1 MSFKF
6 KARVLLEL
14 GAELISSDSVALYE
28 LIKNSLDAGSES
40 VDVEVVVGMQPSAFR
55 SIAAAWSKAGR
66 RWDVDTFI
74 EEVKESLE
82 PSSDEKTRSQLLSLL
97 GTPTSAP
104 AAVKALEEAVFQTN
118 SIKVLDTGHGMN
130 AAALKR
136 SYLTVGT
143 PDRLHEKE
151 AIIKAGPTSGRQ
163 IIPLGEKGIGRLAA
177 MRLGHH
183 VEVLTGV
190 IGESH
195 WHVLELDWRPVFEQ
209 PDLDAD
215 ALKFVPTKGAD
226 KKIRHQ
232 GTDVIIRDLQSD
244 WLPDKLAGLWSTD
257 LSKLSDP
264 FAADYDSD
272 FINIT
277 YQGVDCAPAHPFDR
291 NYLDKADAYCKI
303 EFGSSSAPGGVPR
316 LRVLVEY
323 RRFKAAVEGIY
334 EGAHL
339 ESLVSGEPRRTGRKK
354 AAELLPGSDEVIAAL
369 PSLGPFDAEF
379 YWFNR
384 GRINR
389 ETPQVW
395 QDIGNFVRNWSG
407 GLLVYR
413 DGFRVYPYGAASDDW
428 LDLDRKALASSAFK
442 LNRAQIVG
450 RLSVSSARNPRLKDQ
465 TNREGFRDCPEKE
478 ALRRL
483 LRQAIIGDCRSFLEK
498 VDKEKKGLDSSDVDG
513 IDKKIASSKS
523 SATKSLLA
531 IQKRAPSER
540 DVVQSILANLAEVE
554 EAWGKAKSALAERGD
569 QLQQYIHLAGVG
581 LTVEFIAHELART
594 TDAAL
599 DVLKGAKGGISAAQL
614 ASLQAQLKTINKR
627 VRVLDELSIPGRQ
640 IKSMQDLYEIAGVMK
655 DVYDSKAV
663 RHGIVIDVRHKGKA
677 NKIRVERGQIMQIL
691 DNLLSN
697 SMYWLTRRVD
707 RNVPPRIDVVVDY
720 DASTIEITDNGPGIP
735 ASISSR
741 IFDAFFTTKPIGDGR
756 GLGLAIATHL
766 AESNDATLRLAA
778 PKSGIHNGF
787 IITFKA

>member
-28 LIKNSLDAGSES
+28 LIKNSLDAGSET
-40 VDVEVVVGMQPSAFR
+40 VDVEVVIGMQPSALR
-55 SIAAAWSKAGR
+55 SMTAAWLSPARTWSVEK
-66 RWDVDTFI
+66 FI
-74 EEVKESLE
+74 EEVGESIE
-82 PSSDEKTRSQLLSLL
+82 PSADAVTRAELLKLI
-97 GTPTSAP
+97 GKPASAR
-104 AAVKALEEAVFQTN
+104 AAVKSLEQAVFNVN
-118 SIKVLDTGHGMN
+118 SIKVVDIGHGMN
-130 AAALKR
+130 AASLKR

-151 AIIKAGPTSGRQ
+151 AIIKAGPASGRQ
-163 IIPLGEKGIGRLAA
+163 MIPLGEKGIGRLAA
-177 MRLGHH
+177 MRLGHY
-183 VEVLTGV
+183 VEVVTGV
-190 IGESH
+190 KGETH
-195 WHVLELDWRPVFEQ
+195 WHVLELDWRPVFQQ

-215 ALKFVPTKGAD
+215 ALNFAPAKGGN
-226 KKIRHQ
+226 KKDRQQ

-264 FAADYDSD
+264 FADDYDSD
-272 FINIT
+272 FVNIT

-291 NYLDKADAYCKI
+291 AYLEKADAYCKI
-303 EFGSSSAPGGVPR
+303 EFGSNSTPSGSPR
-316 LRVLVEY
+316 LRVTVEY
-323 RRFKAAVEGIY
+323 RRFKAAVEGLY

-339 ESLVSGEPRRTGRKK
+339 DSLVSGEPRRTGRKK
-354 AAELLPGSDEVIAAL
+354 ASALLPGSDEVIAAL
-369 PSLGPFDAEF
+369 PTLGPFEAEF

-389 ETPQVW
+389 ETPQIW
-395 QDIGNFVRNWSG
+395 QDIGNFVRIWSG

-450 RLSVSSARNPRLKDQ
+450 RLSVTSGRNPRLKDQ

-498 VDKEKKGLDSSDVDG
+498 VDKEMKGLDSSDVDG
-513 IDKKIASSKS
+513 IDKKIAASKS

-531 IQKRAPSER
+531 IQKRAPSEK
-540 DVVQSILANLAEVE
+540 DAVQSVLAELAEVE
-554 EAWGKAKSALAERGD
+554 EAWEKAKSALAERGD
-569 QLQQYIHLAGVG
+569 QLQQYMHLAGVG

-599 DVLKGAKGGISAAQL
+599 DVLKGAKGGISPAQL

-640 IKSMQDLYEIAGVMK
+640 IKTMQDLHEIANVMK
-655 DVYDSKAV
+655 DVYDSKAL
-663 RHGIVIDVRHKGKA
+663 RHGISVVVRSKGKA
-677 NKIRVERGQIMQIL
+677 KKLRVERGQIMQIL

-697 SMYWLTRRVD
+697 SMYWLARRVD
-707 RNVPPRIDVVVDY
+707 RGVQPRIEITVNY
-720 DASTIEITDNGPGIP
+720 DSSTIEISDSGPGIP
-735 ASISSR
+735 ESISSR
-741 IFDAFFTTKPIGDGR
+741 IFDAFFTTKPVGDGR

-766 AESNDATLRLAA
+766 AESNDAKLSLAP

-787 IITFKA
+787 IINFKA